1 MTGGLLLKAG
11 PSLLHSRSVFT
22 SGAPAAQ
29 PLALARSPRSPPESH
44 GPWGTLPPG
53 SRMLPPSVLLQRVLL
68 HESARAVWA
77 LKRALPRVD
86 PAVLRQLTRLSE
98 AARAE
103 RAAVGPPPACPVNGV
118 VPRQVAGPLE
128 CLPAGVTFKGLY
140 LRVGDAVSLK
150 VRHVLEDP
158 GAHRAAVALLLG
170 RTPIRPGLPLRFLIY
185 QHSIWDALGV
195 YEQIVV
201 GPRSGGG
208 LGTSCGGGGRSRFWG
223 PICPRGRGLHG
234 LSGGKCQGLGAGG
247 WQHQHPEGSL
257 RPGGGERGCQV
268 DREEG
273 SSAGRGGGFFP
284 SMDPVPNVCIA
295 SRLFSS
301 LSKLN
306 PVAFAVRLP
315 GAPSGETS
323 YSVPPLTVG
332 TGSLYPSRRNQGLA
346 LSSLLCP
353 LQVTS
358 CPSIPAT
365 RRGVSKPPPIDL
377 QVSPWSRATDPR
389 MGITASY
396 LFHPDAFSSL
406 SICAQA
412 VSNGLSRWDPQPP
425 LSTPPCPSLPRLPA
439 GSLWST
445 LIHPPPS
452 CVSVPALS
460 RGPPAAPAFQTP
472 SKFSTAPLRSP
483 ENSPPRPAH
492 RYRLARPRPSP
503 RPARGPS
510 RLPAPVPG
518 AADSRVRATP
528 ERPRAPRVV
537 AGDRGWRRAL
547 RGVSQQL
554 AAPGKGRED
563 RGTQKRVQGRGAGA
577 GRLGLREPAPARNT
591 GEDEGSEV
599 SVVQLPSSPAPP
611 PRPAPLPTRK

>member
-128 CLPAGVTFKGLY
+128 CLPAGVTFKGLH

-315 GAPSGETS
+315 GAPSGGTS

-365 RRGVSKPPPIDL
+365 RRGVSKPPPHR
-377 QVSPWSRATDPR
+377 PP
-389 MGITASY
+389 
-396 LFHPDAFSSL
+396 
-406 SICAQA
+406 
-412 VSNGLSRWDPQPP
+412 GLS
-425 LSTPPCPSLPRLPA
+425 L
-439 GSLWST
+439 
-445 LIHPPPS
+445 
-452 CVSVPALS
+452 V
-460 RGPPAAPAFQTP
+460 
-472 SKFSTAPLRSP
+472 
-483 ENSPPRPAH
+483 
-492 RYRLARPRPSP
+492 
-503 RPARGPS
+503 
-510 RLPAPVPG
+510 
-518 AADSRVRATP
+518 
-528 ERPRAPRVV
+528 
-537 AGDRGWRRAL
+537 
-547 RGVSQQL
+547 
-554 AAPGKGRED
+554 
-563 RGTQKRVQGRGAGA
+563 
-577 GRLGLREPAPARNT
+577 
-591 GEDEGSEV
+591 
-599 SVVQLPSSPAPP
+599 
-611 PRPAPLPTRK
+611 